1 MQWRRWRRADSL
13 WQCAQSNG
21 KHLGSILKEVS
32 FYGWLRRSALCF
44 PFQIAQAF
52 QAAVVSS
59 YPPELLTWPGRAEGW
74 PWSLWNSHLTLLK
87 GFCVAFSTK
96 TQDSR
101 PNLVTNFNSLVVEA
115 EKVHFIIYVSLYSI
129 KESNLVLKGPP
140 FHFYNGWRLS
150 CLSLFWF
157 DITLPTLWP
166 STFRSIG
173 EGTWM
178 KLMLDPMWSC
188 PSLLWIWMSGKKKQA
203 SWFM

>member
-1 MQWRRWRRADSL
+1 MAEEE
-13 WQCAQSNG
+13 CG
-21 KHLGSILKEVS
+21 V
-32 FYGWLRRSALCF
+32 F
-44 PFQIAQAF
+44 PFPDFSNVPSHGHIF
-52 QAAVVSS
+52 ISTGTSNV
-59 YPPELLTWPGRAEGW
+59 TWPSRR
-74 PWSLWNSHLTLLK
+74 LTLVFVKFSPHFFK

-129 KESNLVLKGPP
+129 KESNLVVKGPP
-140 FHFYNGWRLS
+140 FHFHNGWSLS

-178 KLMLDPMWSC
+178 KLMLDPTWSC
-188 PSLLWIWMSGKKKQA
+188 PSLLWIWMSGKKNQA